1 MKYIA
6 TNSNGTVLY
15 NLTDPDTVTNLEAAG
30 ADFSDMS
37 RIDVYMES
45 LGVAHYY
52 PSDGYEQ
59 GTYMRAGQWLPLP
72 QTRWAVFEP
81 TPNDLAAS
89 FDFPQYSL
97 DNKRAI
103 LHKLNPEHNY
113 EGTGS
118 HDGGTPIT
126 PQELTDN
133 EVIILRNSPYF
144 TLFSETDNP
153 FLRSDN
159 AFAMD
164 QIEWSKNQILNAQ
177 ATLKEKSAAIALC
190 KPVLEYLNYGFISP
204 AYAALA
210 AITPAGAFTADMKT
224 ELMSRFKTYLDKFP
238 R

>member
-1 MKYIA
+1 M
-6 TNSNGTVLY
+6 VLY

-30 ADFSDMS
+30 ADFADMS
-37 RIDVYMES
+37 RIDDYMES

-72 QTRWAVFEP
+72 QTRWAVFDP

-89 FDFPQYSL
+89 FNFPQYSL

-103 LHKLNPEHNY
+103 LHKMNPDHDY

-118 HDGGTPIT
+118 HDGGTPIA

-133 EVIILRNSPYF
+133 EVIILRYSNYF
-144 TLFSETDNP
+144 NEFVETDNP
-153 FLRSDN
+153 FLASDN
-159 AFAMD
+159 AFAFE
-164 QIEWSKNQILNAQ
+164 QVEWSKNQILNAQ
-177 ATLKEKSAAIALC
+177 ATLQEKSAAIALC
-190 KPVLEYLNYGFISP
+190 NPVLEYLNYGFISP
-204 AYAALA
+204 AYAALS
-210 AITPAGAFTADMKT
+210 AITPAVAFTADMKT